1 MARIAGV
8 DLPRQ
13 KHINIALT
21 YIYGIG
27 HPRAGQILDE
37 AKVDPMKK
45 VQDLSEEEVNRIRTV
60 IEAQGMV
67 EGDLRKRSAQG
78 SFDEHQ
84 AAHRNRLLSRLPS
97 PPQPAGSWTA
107 DTYECAH
114 PQGPAQGN
122 GIDQEEGDVENVRP
136 AF

>member
-27 HPRAGQILDE
+27 HPRASRIIDE

-60 IEAQGMV
+60 IEA
-67 EGDLRKRSAQG
+67 EGCG
-78 SFDEHQ
+78 
-84 AAHRNRLLSRLPS
+84 
-97 PPQPAGSWTA
+97 
-107 DTYECAH
+107 
-114 PQGPAQGN
+114 
-122 GIDQEEGDVENVRP
+122 
-136 AF
+136 